1 MDEKNKGT
9 RKVHFDSTYQQY
21 PSVPDA
27 APESN
32 PQEVAGKLEHG
43 VASQYQKFKAR
54 SPVEWVESVFPIVE
68 WLRTYDFKEHFLAD
82 IIAGLTVAAVV
93 VPQGISYSMLAGMP
107 VQFGLY
113 CSVVPVYAY
122 SVFGTS
128 RQAAVGTSAL
138 SSLTFQS
145 VVMPLVNPS
154 GKLRCDFHVKN
165 NLDRF

>member
-1 MDEKNKGT
+1 MGEKNKGT

-68 WLRTYDFKEHFLAD
+68 WLRMYDFKEYFLAD

-113 CSVVPVYAY
+113 CCLCLQRIWHKP
-122 SVFGTS
+122 TS
-128 RQAAVGTSAL
+128 SCGHFCAKQFNISICRYAL
-138 SSLTFQS
+138 SE
-145 VVMPLVNPS
+145 PEW
-154 GKLRCDFHVKN
+154 
-165 NLDRF
+165 